1 MTEKVHLERIRLLN
15 ETISDLRKRIKE
27 LEYDNSIL
35 HGSVPELDELKTTN
49 KEQEKKIKQQQ
60 DQIEALGNQLENRTN
75 ERNELDERLPALAGE
90 ADHLRI
96 ENKNLKEEIT
106 AHKQDEKINRMA
118 KAQNYFLKKCIA
130 VEVDESD

>member
-15 ETISDLRKRIKE
+15 ETITDLRKQTKQ
-27 LEYDNSIL
+27 LEYDNSIHEENAKEQDL
-35 HGSVPELDELKTTN
+35 LRTTN

-60 DQIEALGNQLENRTN
+60 DQIEALESQLENRTN

-106 AHKQDEKINRMA
+106 AYKRDEKINRMA
-118 KAQNYFLKKCIA
+118 KAQNYFLKKVIA
-130 VEVDESD
+130 VEVEE

>member
-15 ETISDLRKRIKE
+15 ETITDLRKQTKQ
-27 LEYDNSIL
+27 LEYDNSIHEENAKEQDL
-35 HGSVPELDELKTTN
+35 LRTAN

-60 DQIEALGNQLENRTN
+60 DRIKALENQLENRTN
-75 ERNELDERLPALAGE
+75 ERDELDKRLPALAGE

-106 AHKQDEKINRMA
+106 QYKQDEKINRMA
-118 KAQNYFLKKCIA
+118 KAQNYFLKKVIA
-130 VEVDESD
+130 VEVEE